1 MKEHLGMPRK
11 LAILAFAIVGMNICV
26 ILTLRDSPARSL
38 LTNLLQIGSSG
49 LAAAL
54 CFLARRRGRGLSRQF
69 WLLVGMSMVTWGV
82 ANVGWMYYENWLHIA
97 TPRFSIVRVLFDVQ
111 GVFYAIALFLDKDRD
126 SPNFDLETL
135 LDSVQI
141 ALVFFSVFFGL
152 YYVQLLQGDH
162 PQANALVLTWIF
174 VAINLTLTGIAGIQ
188 ALSARTKHTRSLY
201 GGLALFLLVY
211 TISTGIAESSE
222 ANLQTQTGS
231 WFDLGWSI
239 PFLVGAVWAAR
250 WEETTELPAVPA
262 PRPKSLRRLTFSNLL
277 LALAPLTVLVLVER
291 LGPEWRLIGFTLLV
305 ISLLCYAARLG
316 VTEFRQAQSASAVQ
330 MHSQGMESAADG
342 ISILDAQGEHVYA
355 NSAFARM
362 MGFESALA
370 MMGKSWREIYDHR
383 DVALLQDQV
392 RESLAQS
399 GKWSGQISIRRQ
411 DNSRIPIEMTITVM
425 AQGGTVYVARDITR
439 RLAAERA
446 RTETETKYRALIEQ
460 VAAVSYIAEL
470 GVHGVWLYVS
480 PQVEA
485 IFGYTPDEWLSQ
497 SDQWTQFIPPEDHPM
512 IHAAEEACVSAR
524 RFQAEYRITRK
535 DGQIIWVSDTAV
547 VVPGSDNHPLMEGII
562 VDITERKALEN
573 QLQQARRMEAVG
585 RLAGGIAHDFNN
597 LLTIIKGYVEMA
609 TNRSVAQPEL
619 RSDLQHIEDASERAG
634 TLVRQLLAFSR
645 KQVLKPKILDL
656 NSIVLSLDK
665 LLRRL
670 LAETVEMKTIAGKDV
685 GAVKADPS
693 QIEQVIMNLVVN
705 ARDAMPS
712 GGRILIETSN
722 VELDD
727 AYAQDHATVRPGRY
741 VMLAVTDTGIG
752 MTSDTVA
759 HIFEP
764 FYTTK
769 ESGRGTGLG
778 LSTVYGIVKQS
789 GGYIWVYSEP
799 GKGTTFKV
807 YLPQVEERVEVSS
820 SAETP
825 APAARDGKETI
836 LLVEDEPAVRELT
849 RMVLSKRGYSV
860 LEALNPADA
869 ERLAGRHGTEIHLLL
884 TDVVMPGMS
893 GHELAK
899 RLTARHRNLRVLY
912 MSGYT
917 HNVIAE
923 DGTLEE
929 GLSFLQKPFT
939 PQVLAQKV
947 RETLDRPVPVK

>member
-1 MKEHLGMPRK
+1 MPRK
-11 LAILAFAIVGMNICV
+11 LTILAFAIVGMNICV
-26 ILTLRDSPARSL
+26 ILTLKDSPARSL

-54 CFLARRRGRGLSRQF
+54 CFLARRRGSGLSRQF
-69 WLLVGMSMVTWGV
+69 WLLVGMSMATWGV
-82 ANVGWMYYENWLHIA
+82 DNIGWMYYENWLHIA
-97 TPRFSIVRVLFDVQ
+97 PPRFSIVRVLFDVQ

-162 PQANALVLTWIF
+162 PQANVLVLTWIF
-174 VAINLTLTGIAGIQ
+174 VVINLTLTVIAGIQ
-188 ALSARTKHTRSLY
+188 TLSARTKRTRSLY

-222 ANLQTQTGS
+222 ANLPTQTGN

-250 WEETTELPAVPA
+250 WEETTEPPAAPA
-262 PRPKSLRRLTFSNLL
+262 SRPKTLRRLTFSNLL

-316 VTEFRQAQSASAVQ
+316 VTEFRQAQSANAVQ

-342 ISILDAQGEHVYA
+342 ISILDTQGEHVYA

-362 MGFESALA
+362 MGFESAQT

-383 DVALLQDQV
+383 DIALLEDQV

-411 DNSRIPIEMTITVM
+411 DHSRIPIEMTITVM
-425 AQGGTVYVARDITR
+425 AQGGTVCVARDITR

-446 RTETETKYRALIEQ
+446 RTETEIKYRALIEQ

-480 PQVEA
+480 PQVET
-485 IFGYTPDEWLSQ
+485 IFGYTPNEWLSQ
-497 SDQWTQFIPPEDHPM
+497 SDQWTQFIPAEDHPI

-597 LLTIIKGYVEMA
+597 LLTIIEGYVEMA
-609 TNRSVAQPEL
+609 TNRSAAQPEL
-619 RSDLQHIEDASERAG
+619 RSDLQHIGDASERAG

-656 NSIVLSLDK
+656 NSIVLNLDK

-705 ARDAMPS
+705 ARDAMPN

-727 AYAQDHATVRPGRY
+727 TYAQDHATVRPGRY

-799 GKGTTFKV
+799 EKGTTFKV
-807 YLPQVEERVEVSS
+807 YLPRVEERVEVSS
-820 SAETP
+820 TEQIP

-869 ERLAGRHGTEIHLLL
+869 ERLAGSHGTEIHLLL

>member
-1 MKEHLGMPRK
+1 MPRK
-11 LAILAFAIVGMNICV
+11 LAVLAFVIVGLSIGV
-26 ILTLRDSPARSL
+26 ILTLGDSPAGSF
-38 LTNLLQIGSSG
+38 LTNALQIGSSW
-49 LAAAL
+49 LAAGL
-54 CFLARRRGRGLSRQF
+54 CFLARKRGRGLSRQF
-69 WLLVGMSMVTWGV
+69 WLLVGMSMATWGV
-82 ANVGWMYYENWLHIA
+82 ANVGWMFYENVLHA
-97 TPRFSIVRVLFDVQ
+97 AVPRFSIVRVLFDVQ

-126 SPNFDLETL
+126 SPEFDLETL
-135 LDSVQI
+135 LDSVQV
-141 ALVFFSVFFGL
+141 ALVFFCVFFGL
-152 YYVQLLQGDH
+152 YYVQLLQGSH
-162 PQANALVLTWIF
+162 PQANELVLTWIF
-174 VAINLTLTGIAGIQ
+174 VAVNLTLTVIAGIQ
-188 ALSARTKHTRSLY
+188 ALSARTKRMRSLY

-211 TISTGIAESSE
+211 TIGSGIAESPQ
-222 ANLQTQTGS
+222 ANLSTKTGS

-250 WEETTELPAVPA
+250 WEESAEIEAA
-262 PRPKSLRRLTFSNLL
+262 PLSRPKTLGKFALSNLM
-277 LALAPLTVLVLVER
+277 LALAPLTVLILVEQ
-291 LGPEWRLIGFTLLV
+291 LGREWRVFGFLLLV

-316 VTEFRQAQSASAVQ
+316 VTEFRQAQSAKAVQ
-330 MHSQGMESAADG
+330 MHSLAMESTADG
-342 ISILDAQGEHVYA
+342 MSILDASGNQVYA

-362 MGFESALA
+362 MGFEHPQA
-370 MMGKSWREIYDHR
+370 MLGKSWRDIYDHR
-383 DVALLQDQV
+383 DIVLLQDQV

-399 GKWSGQISIRRQ
+399 GKWSGQVSIRRQ
-411 DNSRIPIEMTITVM
+411 DGNRIPVEMTITAM
-425 AQGGTVYVARDITR
+425 TQGGTVCVARDITR

-446 RTETETKYRALIEQ
+446 RTETEAKYRTLVEQ

-470 GVHGVWLYVS
+470 GVHGAWLYVS
-480 PQVEA
+480 PQVET

-497 SDQWTQFIPPEDHPM
+497 SDQWIRFIPAEDHPI

-524 RFQAEYRITRK
+524 RFQAEYRIVRK

-609 TNRSVAQPEL
+609 TNRRGAPAEL
-619 RSDLQHIEDASERAG
+619 RRDLQHIGDASERAG

-656 NSIVLSLDK
+656 NSIVLNLDK

-670 LAETVEMKTIAGKDV
+670 LAETVEMKTVAGKDV

-705 ARDAMPS
+705 ARDAMPK

-727 AYAQDHATVRPGRY
+727 TYTQDHATVRPGRY
-741 VMLAVTDTGIG
+741 VMLAVTDTGVG
-752 MTSDTVA
+752 MTNDTVA

-769 ESGRGTGLG
+769 ESGSGTGLG

-807 YLPQVEERVEVSS
+807 YLPRVEERVEVSS
-820 SAETP
+820 TTRASGP
-825 APAARDGKETI
+825 ATRDGKETI

-860 LEALNPADA
+860 IEALNPADA
-869 ERLAGRHGTEIHLLL
+869 ERLADNHGAEIHLLL

-899 RLTARHRNLRVLY
+899 RLTARHHNLRVLY

-917 HNVIAE
+917 YNVIAE

-939 PQVLAQKV
+939 PQALAQKV
-947 RETLDRPVPVK
+947 RETLDRPVPVKK

>member
-1 MKEHLGMPRK
+1 MPRK
-11 LAILAFAIVGMNICV
+11 LAVLSFVVIGLSIAV
-26 ILTLRDSPARSL
+26 ILTLGDSPAGSF
-38 LTNLLQIGSSG
+38 LTNSLQIGSSW
-49 LAAAL
+49 LAAGL
-54 CFLARRRGRGLSRQF
+54 CFLARKRGRGLSRQF
-69 WLLVGMSMVTWGV
+69 WLLVGMSMATWGV
-82 ANVGWMYYENWLHIA
+82 ANVGWMFYENVLHA
-97 TPRFSIVRVLFDVQ
+97 AVPRFSIVRVLFDVQ

-126 SPNFDLETL
+126 SPDFDLETL
-135 LDSVQI
+135 LDSVQV
-141 ALVFFSVFFGL
+141 ALVFFCVFFGL
-152 YYVQLLQGDH
+152 YYVQLRQGSH
-162 PQANALVLTWIF
+162 PQANELVLTWIF
-174 VAINLTLTGIAGIQ
+174 VAVNLTLTVIAGIQ
-188 ALSARTKHTRSLY
+188 ALIARTKRLRSLY

-211 TISTGIAESSE
+211 TIGSGIAESPQ
-222 ANLQTQTGS
+222 ANLSTKTGS

-250 WEETTELPAVPA
+250 WEETAEIEAVPLS
-262 PRPKSLRRLTFSNLL
+262 RPKTLGKFALSNLM

-291 LGPEWRLIGFTLLV
+291 LGPEWRLIGFALLV

-316 VTEFRQAQSASAVQ
+316 VTEFRQAQSAKAVQ
-330 MHSQGMESAADG
+330 MHSLAMESAADG
-342 ISILDAQGEHVYA
+342 MSILDTSGNQVYA

-362 MGFESALA
+362 MGFENSQA
-370 MMGKSWREIYDHR
+370 MLGKSWRDIYDHR
-383 DVALLQDQV
+383 DIALLQDQV

-399 GKWSGQISIRRQ
+399 GKWSGQISIRRR
-411 DNSRIPIEMTITVM
+411 DNSRIPIEMTITAM
-425 AQGGTVYVARDITR
+425 AQGGTVCVARDITR

-446 RTETETKYRALIEQ
+446 RTETEAKYRALIEQ

-470 GVHGVWLYVS
+470 GVHGEWLYVS
-480 PQVEA
+480 PQVET
-485 IFGYTPDEWLSQ
+485 IFGYKPDEWLSQ
-497 SDQWTQFIPPEDHPM
+497 SDQWTRFVPAEDHPI
-512 IHAAEEACVSAR
+512 IHAAEEACLSAR
-524 RFQAEYRITRK
+524 RFQAEYRIVRK

-619 RSDLQHIEDASERAG
+619 RSDLQHIGDASERAG

-656 NSIVLSLDK
+656 NSIVLNLDK

-670 LAETVEMKTIAGKDV
+670 LAETVEMKTIARKDV
-685 GAVKADPS
+685 GAVKADPG
-693 QIEQVIMNLVVN
+693 QIEQVIMNLVIN
-705 ARDAMPS
+705 ARDAMPD

-727 AYAQDHATVRPGRY
+727 TYAQDHATVRPGRY

-778 LSTVYGIVKQS
+778 LSTVYGVVKQS

-807 YLPQVEERVEVSS
+807 YLPRVEERVEVSS
-820 SAETP
+820 SAEIP

-849 RMVLSKRGYSV
+849 RMVLSRRGYSV

-869 ERLAGRHGTEIHLLL
+869 ERLAGSHRSEIHLLL

-893 GHELAK
+893 GHELAN
-899 RLTARHRNLRVLY
+899 RLTARHGNLRVLY

-917 HNVIAE
+917 DNVIAE

-929 GLSFLQKPFT
+929 GVAFLQKPFT

-947 RETLDRPVPVK
+947 RETLDRAVLAK

>member
-1 MKEHLGMPRK
+1 
-11 LAILAFAIVGMNICV
+11 
-26 ILTLRDSPARSL
+26 
-38 LTNLLQIGSSG
+38 
-49 LAAAL
+49 
-54 CFLARRRGRGLSRQF
+54 
-69 WLLVGMSMVTWGV
+69 
-82 ANVGWMYYENWLHIA
+82 
-97 TPRFSIVRVLFDVQ
+97 
-111 GVFYAIALFLDKDRD
+111 
-126 SPNFDLETL
+126 
-135 LDSVQI
+135 
-141 ALVFFSVFFGL
+141 
-152 YYVQLLQGDH
+152 
-162 PQANALVLTWIF
+162 
-174 VAINLTLTGIAGIQ
+174 
-188 ALSARTKHTRSLY
+188 
-201 GGLALFLLVY
+201 
-211 TISTGIAESSE
+211 
-222 ANLQTQTGS
+222 
-231 WFDLGWSI
+231 
-239 PFLVGAVWAAR
+239 
-250 WEETTELPAVPA
+250 
-262 PRPKSLRRLTFSNLL
+262 
-277 LALAPLTVLVLVER
+277 
-291 LGPEWRLIGFTLLV
+291 
-305 ISLLCYAARLG
+305 
-316 VTEFRQAQSASAVQ
+316 
-330 MHSQGMESAADG
+330 
-342 ISILDAQGEHVYA
+342 
-355 NSAFARM
+355 
-362 MGFESALA
+362 
-370 MMGKSWREIYDHR
+370 
-383 DVALLQDQV
+383 
-392 RESLAQS
+392 
-399 GKWSGQISIRRQ
+399 
-411 DNSRIPIEMTITVM
+411 
-425 AQGGTVYVARDITR
+425 
-439 RLAAERA
+439 
-446 RTETETKYRALIEQ
+446 
-460 VAAVSYIAEL
+460 
-470 GVHGVWLYVS
+470 
-480 PQVEA
+480 
-485 IFGYTPDEWLSQ
+485 
-497 SDQWTQFIPPEDHPM
+497 
-512 IHAAEEACVSAR
+512 
-524 RFQAEYRITRK
+524 
-535 DGQIIWVSDTAV
+535 
-547 VVPGSDNHPLMEGII
+547 
-562 VDITERKALEN
+562 
-573 QLQQARRMEAVG
+573 MEAVG

-656 NSIVLSLDK
+656 NSIVLNLDK

-705 ARDAMPS
+705 ARDAMPK

-722 VELDD
+722 VDLDD
-727 AYAQDHATVRPGRY
+727 TYAQDHATVRPGRY

-807 YLPQVEERVEVSS
+807 YLPRVEERVEVSS
-820 SAETP
+820 TAQIP

-869 ERLAGRHGTEIHLLL
+869 ERLAGSHGTEIHLLL

-947 RETLDRPVPVK
+947 RETLDRPVAVK

>member
-1 MKEHLGMPRK
+1 
-11 LAILAFAIVGMNICV
+11 
-26 ILTLRDSPARSL
+26 
-38 LTNLLQIGSSG
+38 
-49 LAAAL
+49 
-54 CFLARRRGRGLSRQF
+54 
-69 WLLVGMSMVTWGV
+69 
-82 ANVGWMYYENWLHIA
+82 
-97 TPRFSIVRVLFDVQ
+97 
-111 GVFYAIALFLDKDRD
+111 
-126 SPNFDLETL
+126 
-135 LDSVQI
+135 
-141 ALVFFSVFFGL
+141 
-152 YYVQLLQGDH
+152 
-162 PQANALVLTWIF
+162 
-174 VAINLTLTGIAGIQ
+174 
-188 ALSARTKHTRSLY
+188 
-201 GGLALFLLVY
+201 
-211 TISTGIAESSE
+211 
-222 ANLQTQTGS
+222 
-231 WFDLGWSI
+231 
-239 PFLVGAVWAAR
+239 
-250 WEETTELPAVPA
+250 LPAAPA
-262 PRPKSLRRLTFSNLL
+262 SLPKTLGKFAFGNLMM
-277 LALAPLTVLVLVER
+277 ALAPLTVLVLVEQ
-291 LGPEWRLIGFTLLV
+291 LEGEWRLIGFALLV
-305 ISLLCYAARLG
+305 ISLLCYAVRLG
-316 VTEFRQAQSASAVQ
+316 VTEFRQVQSANAVQ
-330 MHSQGMESAADG
+330 MHSQAMESAADG

-355 NSAFARM
+355 NSAFAMM
-362 MGFESALA
+362 MGFENARA
-370 MMGKSWREIYDHR
+370 MMGKSWRETYDHR

-411 DNSRIPIEMTITVM
+411 DNNRIPIEMTITAV
-425 AQGGTVYVARDITR
+425 AQGGTVCVARDINR

-446 RTETETKYRALIEQ
+446 RTETEAKYRALIEQ

-470 GVHGVWLYVS
+470 GVHGEWVYVS
-480 PQVEA
+480 PQVET
-485 IFGYTPDEWLSQ
+485 IFGYTPEEWLSQ
-497 SDQWTQFIPPEDHPM
+497 SGQWTRFVPAEDHPI
-512 IHAAEEACVSAR
+512 IHAAEEACMSAR

-609 TNRSVAQPEL
+609 TNRSGAQPEL
-619 RSDLQHIEDASERAG
+619 RSDLQHIGDASERAG

-656 NSIVLSLDK
+656 NGIVLNLDK

-670 LAETVEMKTIAGKDV
+670 LAETVELKTIAGKEV

-705 ARDAMPS
+705 ARDAMPN

-722 VELDD
+722 VDLDD
-727 AYAQDHATVRPGRY
+727 AYAQDHVTVRPGRY

-807 YLPQVEERVEVSS
+807 YLPRVEEGVEVSS
-820 SAETP
+820 SAEIP

-836 LLVEDEPAVRELT
+836 LLVEDELAVRELT

-869 ERLAGRHGTEIHLLL
+869 ERLAGSHGSEIHLLL

-893 GHELAK
+893 GRELAK

-917 HNVIAE
+917 DNVIAE

-929 GLSFLQKPFT
+929 GVAFLEKPFT

-947 RETLDRPVPVK
+947 RETLDRAVLAR

>member
-1 MKEHLGMPRK
+1 MPRK
-11 LAILAFAIVGMNICV
+11 LAVLSFVVIGLSIAV
-26 ILTLRDSPARSL
+26 ILTLGDSPAGSF
-38 LTNLLQIGSSG
+38 LTNSLQIGSSW
-49 LAAAL
+49 LAAGL
-54 CFLARRRGRGLSRQF
+54 CFLARKRGRGLSRQF
-69 WLLVGMSMVTWGV
+69 WLLVGMSMATWGV
-82 ANVGWMYYENWLHIA
+82 ANVGWMFYENVLHA
-97 TPRFSIVRVLFDVQ
+97 AVPRFSIVRVLFDVQ

-126 SPNFDLETL
+126 SPDFDLETL
-135 LDSVQI
+135 LDSVQV
-141 ALVFFSVFFGL
+141 ALVFFCVFFGL
-152 YYVQLLQGDH
+152 YYVQLRQGSH
-162 PQANALVLTWIF
+162 PQANELVLTWIF
-174 VAINLTLTGIAGIQ
+174 VAVNLTLTVIAGIQ
-188 ALSARTKHTRSLY
+188 ALIARTKRLRSLY

-211 TISTGIAESSE
+211 TIGSGIAESPQ
-222 ANLQTQTGS
+222 ANLSTKTGS

-250 WEETTELPAVPA
+250 WEETAELEAVPVS
-262 PRPKSLRRLTFSNLL
+262 RPKTLGKFALSNLM
-277 LALAPLTVLVLVER
+277 LALAPLTVLILVEQ
-291 LGPEWRLIGFTLLV
+291 LGREWRVFGFALLV

-316 VTEFRQAQSASAVQ
+316 VTEFRQAQSAKAVQ
-330 MHSQGMESAADG
+330 MHSLAMESAADG
-342 ISILDAQGEHVYA
+342 MSILDTSGNQVYA

-362 MGFESALA
+362 MGFENSQA
-370 MMGKSWREIYDHR
+370 MLGKSWRDIYDHR
-383 DVALLQDQV
+383 DIALLQDQV

-399 GKWSGQISIRRQ
+399 GKWSGQISIRRR
-411 DNSRIPIEMTITVM
+411 DNSRIPIEMTITAM
-425 AQGGTVYVARDITR
+425 AQGGTVCVARDITR

-446 RTETETKYRALIEQ
+446 RTETEAKYRALIEQ

-470 GVHGVWLYVS
+470 GVHGEWLYVS
-480 PQVEA
+480 PQVET
-485 IFGYTPDEWLSQ
+485 IFGYKPDEWLSQ
-497 SDQWTQFIPPEDHPM
+497 SDQWTRFVPAEDHPI
-512 IHAAEEACVSAR
+512 IHAAEEACLSAR
-524 RFQAEYRITRK
+524 RFQAEYRIVRK

-609 TNRSVAQPEL
+609 TNRSGKQPEL
-619 RSDLQHIEDASERAG
+619 RSDLQHIGDASERAG

-645 KQVLKPKILDL
+645 KQVLKPKVLDL
-656 NSIVLSLDK
+656 NSIVLNLEK

-670 LAETVEMKTIAGKDV
+670 LAETVEMKTVAGKNV

-705 ARDAMPS
+705 ARDAMPK

-727 AYAQDHATVRPGRY
+727 SYSQDHATVRPGRY
-741 VMLAVTDTGIG
+741 VMLAVTDTGVG

-799 GKGTTFKV
+799 EKGTTFKV
-807 YLPQVEERVEVSS
+807 YLPRVEDRVEVSS
-820 SAETP
+820 TAQAP

-860 LEALNPADA
+860 IEALNPADA
-869 ERLAGRHGTEIHLLL
+869 ERLAGSHGAEIHLLL

-917 HNVIAE
+917 YNVIAE

-947 RETLDRPVPVK
+947 RETLDRPVAVK

>member
-1 MKEHLGMPRK
+1 MPRK
-11 LAILAFAIVGMNICV
+11 LAILAFAIVGMNICA
-26 ILTLRDSPARSL
+26 IQTLRDSPARSL

-69 WLLVGMSMVTWGV
+69 WLLVGMGMATWGV

-97 TPRFSIVRVLFDVQ
+97 TPRFSIVRILFDVQ

-126 SPNFDLETL
+126 APDFDLVTL
-135 LDSVQI
+135 LDSAQI
-141 ALVFFSVFFGL
+141 GLVFFSVFFCL
-152 YYVQLLQGDH
+152 YYMQLLQSTH
-162 PQANALVLTWIF
+162 PHANEMVVTWIL
-174 VAINLTLTGIAGIQ
+174 VAINLTLTGVAAIQ
-188 ALSARTKHTRSLY
+188 SLSAQTKRMRSLY
-201 GGLALFLLVY
+201 GGLALYLLFY
-211 TISTGIAESSE
+211 TIGSGIAESPQ
-222 ANLQTQTGS
+222 ANRLRDTGS

-250 WEETTELPAVPA
+250 WKETAELPIAA
-262 PRPKSLRRLTFSNLL
+262 ASRPKTLGKFAFSNLM
-277 LALAPLTVLVLVER
+277 LALAPLTVLVLVEQ
-291 LGPEWRLIGFTLLV
+291 LEGEWRLIGFTSLV

-316 VTEFRQAQSASAVQ
+316 VTEFRQVQSANAVQ
-330 MHSQGMESAADG
+330 MHSQAMESAADG
-342 ISILDAQGEHVYA
+342 ISILDAQGGHVYA

-362 MGFESALA
+362 MGFESARA

-383 DVALLQDQV
+383 DVALLHDQV

-411 DNSRIPIEMTITVM
+411 DNNRIPIEMTITAM
-425 AQGGTVYVARDITR
+425 AQGGTVCVARDITR

-446 RTETETKYRALIEQ
+446 RAETETKYRTLIEQ

-470 GVHGVWLYVS
+470 GVHGMWLYVS
-480 PQVEA
+480 PQVET

-497 SDQWTQFIPPEDHPM
+497 SDQWIRFIPAEDHPI

-609 TNRSVAQPEL
+609 TNRSGAQPEL
-619 RSDLQHIEDASERAG
+619 RSDLQHIGDASERAG

-656 NSIVLSLDK
+656 NGIVLNLDK

-670 LAETVEMKTIAGKDV
+670 LAETVEMKTIASRDV

-705 ARDAMPS
+705 ARDAMPN

-722 VELDD
+722 VDLDD
-727 AYAQDHATVRPGRY
+727 TYAQDHATVRPGRY

-778 LSTVYGIVKQS
+778 LSTVYGIVKH
-789 GGYIWVYSEP
+789 
-799 GKGTTFKV
+799 
-807 YLPQVEERVEVSS
+807 
-820 SAETP
+820 A
-825 APAARDGKETI
+825 
-836 LLVEDEPAVRELT
+836 
-849 RMVLSKRGYSV
+849 M
-860 LEALNPADA
+860 
-869 ERLAGRHGTEIHLLL
+869 
-884 TDVVMPGMS
+884 
-893 GHELAK
+893 AK
-899 RLTARHRNLRVLY
+899 RRSCLWKTNPLCV
-912 MSGYT
+912 S
-917 HNVIAE
+917 
-923 DGTLEE
+923 
-929 GLSFLQKPFT
+929 
-939 PQVLAQKV
+939 
-947 RETLDRPVPVK
+947 

>member
-1 MKEHLGMPRK
+1 MPRK
-11 LAILAFAIVGMNICV
+11 LAILAFVIIGLSICV
-26 ILTLRDSPARSL
+26 ILTLGDSPAGSF
-38 LTNLLQIGSSG
+38 LTNALQIGSSWV
-49 LAAAL
+49 AAAL
-54 CFLARRRGRGLSRQF
+54 CFLARKRGRGLSRQF
-69 WLLVGMSMVTWGV
+69 WLLVGLSMATWGV
-82 ANVGWMYYENWLHIA
+82 ANAGWMYYENWLHMGV
-97 TPRFSIVRVLFDVQ
+97 PRFSTVRVLFDVQ

-126 SPNFDLETL
+126 SPDFDPETL

-141 ALVFFSVFFGL
+141 ALVFFCVFFGL

-162 PQANALVLTWIF
+162 PQANELMLTWIF
-174 VAINLTLTGIAGIQ
+174 VATNLTLTLIAGTQ
-188 ALSARTKHTRSLY
+188 ALTAQTKRLRSLY

-211 TISTGIAESSE
+211 TIGSGIAESPQ
-222 ANLQTQTGS
+222 ANLSTKTGS

-239 PFLVGAVWAAR
+239 PFLAGAVWAAR
-250 WEETTELPAVPA
+250 WEDTAEAQDVPVS
-262 PRPKSLRRLTFSNLL
+262 RPKTLGKFTFSNLM

-291 LGPEWRLIGFTLLV
+291 LGPDWRLIGFTLVV
-305 ISLLCYAARLG
+305 ISLLCYGARLG
-316 VTEFRQAQSASAVQ
+316 VTEFRQAQSAKAVQ
-330 MHSQGMESAADG
+330 MHSLAMESAADG
-342 ISILDAQGEHVYA
+342 MSILDTNGSHLYA
-355 NSAFARM
+355 NTAFARM
-362 MGFESALA
+362 MGFESPQA
-370 MMGKSWREIYDHR
+370 MLGKSWREIYDPR
-383 DVALLQDQV
+383 DIALLEDQV
-392 RESLAQS
+392 RASLTQS

-411 DNSRIPIEMTITVM
+411 DGRRIPIEMTITAI
-425 AQGGTVYVARDITR
+425 AQGGTVCVARDINE
-439 RLAAERA
+439 RLVAERA
-446 RTETETKYRALIEQ
+446 RMQTEAKYRALIEQ
-460 VAAVSYIAEL
+460 VAAVSYIAKL
-470 GVHGVWLYVS
+470 GVHGEWLYVS
-480 PQVEA
+480 PQVET
-485 IFGYTPDEWLSQ
+485 IFGYAPDEWLARSGE
-497 SDQWTQFIPPEDHPM
+497 WTRYVPEEDHPI
-512 IHAAEEACVSAR
+512 IHAAEEACLSAR
-524 RFQAEYRITRK
+524 RFQAEYRIVRK
-535 DGQIIWVSDTAV
+535 DGQTIWVSDTAV

-609 TNRSVAQPEL
+609 TNRSGAQPEL
-619 RSDLQHIEDASERAG
+619 RRDLQHIGDASERAG

-656 NSIVLSLDK
+656 NSIVLNLDK

-670 LAETVEMKTIAGKDV
+670 LAETVEMKTVAGKGV

-705 ARDAMPS
+705 ARDAMPN

-722 VELDD
+722 VELND
-727 AYAQDHATVRPGRY
+727 AYSQDHATVRPGRY

-807 YLPQVEERVEVSS
+807 YLPRVGDRVEVSS
-820 SAETP
+820 TAQTP
-825 APAARDGKETI
+825 APAACDGKETI
-836 LLVEDEPAVRELT
+836 LLVEDEAAVRELT

-869 ERLAGRHGTEIHLLL
+869 ERLAGSHGSEIHLLL

-893 GHELAK
+893 GRELAK
-899 RLTARHRNLRVLY
+899 RLTAQRRNLRVLY

-917 HNVIAE
+917 YNVIAE
-923 DGTLEE
+923 GGTLEE

>member
-1 MKEHLGMPRK
+1 MPRK
-11 LAILAFAIVGMNICV
+11 LTILAFAIVGMNICV
-26 ILTLRDSPARSL
+26 ILTLKDSPARSL

-54 CFLARRRGRGLSRQF
+54 CFLARRRGSGLSRQF
-69 WLLVGMSMVTWGV
+69 WLLVGMSMATWGV
-82 ANVGWMYYENWLHIA
+82 DNIGWMYYENWLHIA
-97 TPRFSIVRVLFDVQ
+97 PPRFSIVRVLFDVQ

-162 PQANALVLTWIF
+162 PQANVLVLTWIF
-174 VAINLTLTGIAGIQ
+174 VVINLTLTVIAGIQ
-188 ALSARTKHTRSLY
+188 TLSARTKRTRSLY

-222 ANLQTQTGS
+222 ANLQTQTGN

-250 WEETTELPAVPA
+250 WEETTEPPAAPA
-262 PRPKSLRRLTFSNLL
+262 SRPKTLRRLTFSNLL

-316 VTEFRQAQSASAVQ
+316 VTEFRQAQSANAVQ

-342 ISILDAQGEHVYA
+342 ISILDTQGEHVYA

-362 MGFESALA
+362 MGFESAQT

-383 DVALLQDQV
+383 DIALLQDQV

-411 DNSRIPIEMTITVM
+411 DHSRIPIEMTITVM
-425 AQGGTVYVARDITR
+425 AQGGTVCVARDITR

-446 RTETETKYRALIEQ
+446 RTETEIKYRALIEQ

-480 PQVEA
+480 PQVET
-485 IFGYTPDEWLSQ
+485 IFGYTPNEWLSQ
-497 SDQWTQFIPPEDHPM
+497 SDQWTRFIPAEDHPI

-597 LLTIIKGYVEMA
+597 LLTIIEGYVEMA
-609 TNRSVAQPEL
+609 TNRSAAQPEL
-619 RSDLQHIEDASERAG
+619 RSDLQHIGDASERAG

-656 NSIVLSLDK
+656 NSIVLNLDK

-705 ARDAMPS
+705 ARDAMPN

-727 AYAQDHATVRPGRY
+727 TYAQDHATVRPGRY

-799 GKGTTFKV
+799 EKGTTFKV
-807 YLPQVEERVEVSS
+807 YLPRVEERVEVSS
-820 SAETP
+820 TEQIP

-869 ERLAGRHGTEIHLLL
+869 ERLAGSHGTEIHLLL

>member
-1 MKEHLGMPRK
+1 MPRK
-11 LAILAFAIVGMNICV
+11 LAILAFAIVGINIYA
-26 ILTLRDSPARSL
+26 ILSLRDSATRSL

-69 WLLVGMSMVTWGV
+69 WLLVGMSMATWGV
-82 ANVGWMYYENWLHIA
+82 ANIGWMYYQNWLHIA
-97 TPRFSIVRVLFDVQ
+97 TPRFSIVRILFDVQ
-111 GVFYAIALFLDKDRD
+111 GVFYAIVLFLDKDRD
-126 SPNFDLETL
+126 SPVFDLETL

-141 ALVFFSVFFGL
+141 GLVFFCVFFGL
-152 YYVQLLQGDH
+152 YYMQFLQGTH
-162 PQANALVLTWIF
+162 PQANQLAVTWIL
-174 VAINLTLTGIAGIQ
+174 VAINLTLTVIAAIQ
-188 ALSARTKHTRSLY
+188 SVSARTRRMRSLY
-201 GGLALFLLVY
+201 GGLALFLLFY
-211 TISTGIAESSE
+211 AIGSGLAESPQ
-222 ANLQTQTGS
+222 ANRLRDTGS

-250 WEETTELPAVPA
+250 WRETAELPVASA
-262 PRPKSLRRLTFSNLL
+262 SRPKTLGSFAYGNLM
-277 LALAPLTVLVLVER
+277 LALAPLTVLILVEQ
-291 LGPEWRLIGFTLLV
+291 LGSEWRLIGFTALV

-316 VTEFRQAQSASAVQ
+316 VTEFRQVQSANAVQ
-330 MHSQGMESAADG
+330 MHSQAMESAADG

-362 MGFESALA
+362 MGFAGARA
-370 MMGKSWREIYDHR
+370 MRGKSWREIYDHR
-383 DVALLQDQV
+383 DVALLRDQV
-392 RESLAQS
+392 RDSLAQS
-399 GKWSGQISIRRQ
+399 GRWSGQVSIRRQ
-411 DNSRIPIEMTITVM
+411 DNSRIPIEMTITAM
-425 AQGGTVYVARDITR
+425 AQGGTVCVARDITR

-480 PQVEA
+480 PQVET

-497 SDQWTQFIPPEDHPM
+497 SDQWIRFIPAEDHPL

-619 RSDLQHIEDASERAG
+619 RSDLQHIEDASDRAG

-656 NSIVLSLDK
+656 NSIVLNLDK

-705 ARDAMPS
+705 ARDAMPK

-722 VELDD
+722 VDLDD
-727 AYAQDHATVRPGRY
+727 TYAQDHATVRPGRY

-807 YLPQVEERVEVSS
+807 YLPRVEERVEVSS
-820 SAETP
+820 TAQIP

-836 LLVEDEPAVRELT
+836 LLVEDEQAVRELT

-869 ERLAGRHGTEIHLLL
+869 ERLAGSHGAEIHLLL

>member
-1 MKEHLGMPRK
+1 MPRK
-11 LAILAFAIVGMNICV
+11 LTILAFAIVGMNICV

-69 WLLVGMSMVTWGV
+69 WLLVGMSMATWGV

-174 VAINLTLTGIAGIQ
+174 VAINLTLTVIAGIQ
-188 ALSARTKHTRSLY
+188 ALSARTKRTRSLY

-222 ANLQTQTGS
+222 ANLQTQTGN

-250 WEETTELPAVPA
+250 WKETTELPAAPA
-262 PRPKSLRRLTFSNLL
+262 SRPKTLRRLTFSNLL

-342 ISILDAQGEHVYA
+342 ISILDARGEHVYA

-362 MGFESALA
+362 MGFEGAQA

-411 DNSRIPIEMTITVM
+411 DNSRIPIEMTITAM
-425 AQGGTVYVARDITR
+425 AQGGTVCVARDITR

-470 GVHGVWLYVS
+470 GVHGLWLYVS
-480 PQVEA
+480 PQVET

-497 SDQWTQFIPPEDHPM
+497 SDQWTRFIPAEDHPI

-609 TNRSVAQPEL
+609 TNRSAALPEL
-619 RSDLQHIEDASERAG
+619 RSDLQHIGDASERAG

-656 NSIVLSLDK
+656 NSIVLNLDK

-705 ARDAMPS
+705 ARDAMAN

-727 AYAQDHATVRPGRY
+727 TYAQDHATVRPGRY

-752 MTSDTVA
+752 MNSDTVA

-799 GKGTTFKV
+799 RKGTTFKV
-807 YLPQVEERVEVSS
+807 YLPRVEERVEVSS
-820 SAETP
+820 TEQIP

-849 RMVLSKRGYSV
+849 RIVLSKRGYSV

-869 ERLAGRHGTEIHLLL
+869 ERLAGSHGTEIHLLL

-947 RETLDRPVPVK
+947 RETLDHPVPVK